1 MFKTYKSQSSRKVSR
16 KKHTPDESLVTH
28 SPAPQHPTLQMQS
41 LIGNHATQQMIQRM
55 PTHGVIIGKL
65 GQPKADVTAF
75 GKVIKQNATK
85 YRAVLNSVQAYDQYL
100 IKTKLATDKSTI
112 QGQFQAAITLLNNI
126 ITAINGYQG
135 EKGKKAVYILG
146 LKPQIEAEKNKV
158 AVSMLRVISKP
169 VDYSFGQPSFG
180 TILRPDSTVDV
191 YDKNKV
197 GGERGGSSEVTKFGG
212 TGPQGYFKEN
222 KNTLTNFEKGMP
234 EGLSQVKQ
242 DEFTSE
248 ADLKVLESTGGNFEQ
263 YNALKNEYELGVKMV
278 GIDSENARMAKRDVA
293 MSRLN
298 DLLGAGVIAKAQMA
312 VRHTDGGNVS
322 GSLMEDASKKGKSG
336 FNMAKDGDF
345 YDPSA
350 GGTKDKTDQVSLE
363 DPELM
368 RQLSRLQL
376 IDLLALQVDR
386 NRKNYYIQTDGAG
399 KVIGLVG
406 IDNDFSMGTSVNV
419 EGRNQEL
426 PGISRYVDEELAN
439 AILKLDIEML
449 KALMQDL
456 LSEAEI
462 GALVSRVKKLQEFL
476 KPLKDQGKLIK
487 PNEWDSAMAKNLLA
501 EKIPGKSIPKNYYSM
516 LVEEAK
522 RKK

>member
-1 MFKTYKSQSSRKVSR
+1 
-16 KKHTPDESLVTH
+16 
-28 SPAPQHPTLQMQS
+28 
-41 LIGNHATQQMIQRM
+41 
-55 PTHGVIIGKL
+55 
-65 GQPKADVTAF
+65 
-75 GKVIKQNATK
+75 
-85 YRAVLNSVQAYDQYL
+85 
-100 IKTKLATDKSTI
+100 
-112 QGQFQAAITLLNNI
+112 
-126 ITAINGYQG
+126 
-135 EKGKKAVYILG
+135 
-146 LKPQIEAEKNKV
+146 
-158 AVSMLRVISKP
+158 
-169 VDYSFGQPSFG
+169 
-180 TILRPDSTVDV
+180 
-191 YDKNKV
+191 
-197 GGERGGSSEVTKFGG
+197 
-212 TGPQGYFKEN
+212 
-222 KNTLTNFEKGMP
+222 
-234 EGLSQVKQ
+234 
-242 DEFTSE
+242 
-248 ADLKVLESTGGNFEQ
+248 
-263 YNALKNEYELGVKMV
+263 
-278 GIDSENARMAKRDVA
+278 
-293 MSRLN
+293 
-298 DLLGAGVIAKAQMA
+298 
-312 VRHTDGGNVS
+312 
-322 GSLMEDASKKGKSG
+322 
-336 FNMAKDGDF
+336 MAKDGDF

-487 PNEWDSAMAKNLLA
+487 PNEWDGAMAKNLLA